1 MKRYI
6 LKRILVIIPVI
17 LGISIVI
24 FTLMSLSPGDT
35 ASQLLGRTAKP
46 EEIERMKESL
56 GLNDPLP
63 TQYFRYMKNLVKGDF
78 GTSFQSGKKV
88 IDEIAVRF
96 PVTLRLAFFSTMLVI
111 FFGVG
116 TGIISAVKQYS
127 VLDVSVTTL
136 ALILAS
142 MPEFWVG
149 LLLLLV
155 FALQLRWLP
164 AYGIS
169 SWTGYILPV
178 FVLSLGIMAMVVRVT
193 RSTMLEVIRQ
203 DYIRTARAK
212 GADEKR
218 VILKHALKN
227 ALIPIITVIG
237 VDFGNILAG
246 TVVIE
251 TVFSVPGMGAMIVNA
266 VKVKDI
272 PVAMTSTLFL
282 SIIFSFIIL
291 LLDLAY
297 ARIDPRIKAEFS
309 SFIPRRVRKAL
320 PAKENNL

>member
-1 MKRYI
+1 MARYI
-6 LKRILVIIPVI
+6 LKRILLIIPVVI
-17 LGISIVI
+17 GISIII
-24 FTLMSLSPGDT
+24 FTLMSLAPGDT

-46 EEIERMKESL
+46 EEIAMLKEQL

-63 TQYFRYMKNLVKGDF
+63 TQYFRYMGNLFQGDF
-78 GTSFQSGKKV
+78 GNSYQNGKPV
-88 IDEIAVRF
+88 VEEIAIRF
-96 PVTLRLAFFSTMLVI
+96 PITLRLALFSTMLVI
-111 FFGVG
+111 VFGVG

-127 VLDVSVTTL
+127 VLDMTVTTL
-136 ALILAS
+136 ALVLAS

-164 AYGIS
+164 AFGTETWQS
-169 SWTGYILPV
+169 YILPV
-178 FVLSLGIMAMVVRVT
+178 FVLSLGIMSMAVRVT

-218 VILKHALKN
+218 VILRHALKN
-227 ALIPIITVIG
+227 ALIPVITVVG

-251 TVFSVPGMGAMIVNA
+251 TVFGISGIGAMIVNA
-266 VKVKDI
+266 VKLKDI
-272 PVAMTSTLFL
+272 PVAMTATLFL
-282 SIIFSFIIL
+282 SILFSLIIL
-291 LLDLAY
+291 VLDVIY
-297 ARIDPRIKAEFS
+297 ASIDPRIKAEFS
-309 SFIPRRVRKAL
+309 KKTARW
-320 PAKENNL
+320 